1 MKSHRLPACSSLVFL
16 APVSFRPC
24 GWISAALM
32 TSPWR
37 KVLRAIFTSCKR
49 VSSVLLRWS
58 PRRSPDAQAGPQL
71 RWPWR
76 LILCGL
82 TALWLLQNCAAAPAQ
97 NADASATGGT
107 NIIRIG
113 VLSKLV
119 EPGKDTSQGLY
130 LRILR
135 EAGMQA
141 RAVSAESAIIRWWW
155 TPPAGWSA
163 APSRPAKKLTGVRCF
178 PTQ

>member
-1 MKSHRLPACSSLVFL
+1 MINASKAGS
-16 APVSFRPC
+16 
-24 GWISAALM
+24 
-32 TSPWR
+32 
-37 KVLRAIFTSCKR
+37 
-49 VSSVLLRWS
+49 LLRW
-58 PRRSPDAQAGPQL
+58 PQ
-71 RWPWR
+71 R

-82 TALWLLQNCAAAPAQ
+82 PALCLLQSCVAIPAL

-107 NIIRIG
+107 DIIRVG

-155 TPPAGWSA
+155 TPPAG
-163 APSRPAKKLTGVRCF
+163 
-178 PTQ
+178 